1 MSDSGLLSPH
11 QSELCVA
18 LQLCGDLE
26 EEMRQ
31 RELAAARA
39 TLQLDRRESTL
50 DGLLELNT
58 QLVTALQQY
67 RALLDGMVGL
77 TCDRG
82 PLFPLSPHRESSV
95 PPTQPTSTGASCV
108 SVYQSLQTDKERGEA
123 TSDREDTT
131 SQLLSVYKLHISYL
145 SKSTLAATNFCCFF
159 GTSLHHSHHC
169 HGR

>member
-1 MSDSGLLSPH
+1 
-11 QSELCVA
+11 
-18 LQLCGDLE
+18 
-26 EEMRQ
+26 MRQ

-50 DGLLELNT
+50 EGLLELNT

-77 TCDRG
+77 TVIVDH
-82 PLFPLSPHRESSV
+82 LSFQSLLPPHRESSV

-108 SVYQSLQTDKERGEA
+108 SVFQSLQTGKERGEA
-123 TSDREDTT
+123 TSDRKDTT
-131 SQLLSVYKLHISYL
+131 GQSLSVYILHISHL
-145 SKSTLAATNFCCFF
+145 SKSTLAATNLCCFF
-159 GTSLHHSHHC
+159 STSLYHSHHC